1 MPIVSIHMLP
11 GRSHKT
17 KKILLRN
24 VTDAVT
30 AALEV
35 KPEAVRI
42 IIHEIPCIHYG
53 IAGLPAD
60 EFHRLVRRK
69 SKKRDQKILSK

>member
-1 MPIVSIHMLP
+1 MPIVSICMLP
-11 GRSHKT
+11 GRSQKT

-24 VTDAVT
+24 VTAAVT
-30 AALEV
+30 SSLEV

-42 IIHEIPCIHYG
+42 IIHEIPYVHFG

-60 EFHRLVRRK
+60 EFRRRAGRK
-69 SKKRDQKILSK
+69 SKKQDRKISSK